1 MATDLQ
7 SARKY
12 LNDIGVAGWLTR
24 DYRYT
29 NPIFFAALGYRPS
42 NLTRPVWLWIPADSE
57 PRLLAHDVDVN
68 RFERNDFEITP
79 YSSRVADGCPHLNQ
93 CCRIV
98 AR

>member
-57 PRLLAHDVDVN
+57 PRLLAHDVTLTGSN
-68 RFERNDFEITP
+68 ATTLR
-79 YSSRVADGCPHLNQ
+79 SRHTAAASRWCPHLNQ